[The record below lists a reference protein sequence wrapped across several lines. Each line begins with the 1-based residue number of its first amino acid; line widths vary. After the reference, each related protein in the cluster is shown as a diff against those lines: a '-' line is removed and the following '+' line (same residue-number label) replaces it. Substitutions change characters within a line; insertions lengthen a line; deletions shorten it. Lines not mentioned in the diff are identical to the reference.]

1 MNVFG
6 PFFSGITVK
15 ILTWVINFL
24 PDFALE
30 NIPALETSATLLNIF
45 AWANFLLPSGL
56 IIALTT
62 ITTAYYSFKIVFT
75 GLKII
80 KDFMF

>member
-6 PFFSGITVK
+6 PFFSTISVK
-15 ILTWVINFL
+15 ILTWIINFL

-45 AWANFLLPSGL
+45 AWANFLLPSAL
-56 IIALTT
+56 IIALTV
-62 ITTAYYSFKIVFT
+62 ITTTYYSFKIVLV

-80 KDFMF
+80 KDFIF

>member
-15 ILTWVINFL
+15 ILTWVINLL

-62 ITTAYYSFKIVFT
+62 ITTAYYSFKIVLT